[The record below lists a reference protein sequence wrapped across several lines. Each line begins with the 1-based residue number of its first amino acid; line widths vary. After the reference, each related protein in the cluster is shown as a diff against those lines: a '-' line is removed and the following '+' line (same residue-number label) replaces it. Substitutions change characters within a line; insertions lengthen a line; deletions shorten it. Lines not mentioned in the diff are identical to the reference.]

1 MPNIKKIVVK
11 YLRRITL
18 FMVAAILIA
27 AFAAQILN
35 EQRQARESSAIQC
48 NPSVLK
54 SVDELKKISEMI
66 SSVNLYDCVAARQ
79 GGDEFVLLLYHYKQA
94 SGNGKVQMFLR

>member
-35 EQRQARESSAIQC
+35 EQR
-48 NPSVLK
+48 
-54 SVDELKKISEMI
+54 
-66 SSVNLYDCVAARQ
+66 
-79 GGDEFVLLLYHYKQA
+79 
-94 SGNGKVQMFLR
+94 